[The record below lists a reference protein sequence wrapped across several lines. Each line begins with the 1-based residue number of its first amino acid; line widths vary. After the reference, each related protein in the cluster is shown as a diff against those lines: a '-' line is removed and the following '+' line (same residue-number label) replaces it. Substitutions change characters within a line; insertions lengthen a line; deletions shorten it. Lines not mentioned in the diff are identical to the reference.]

1 MKFMLHIVPTVPAS
15 PIERERLRPIA
26 HRTDKIQQMLDEM
39 VELAQLAEDT
49 GFSAVTYSEHHFYTE
64 GLEAGGT
71 PTPHLINLLL
81 KTKRIMIGPMGFVLP
96 TWDPIRLALD
106 VAWADQISKGRA
118 LVGFARGVF
127 PRWVNV
133 LGQQY
138 GAQPGAVGEEADR
151 HNREVFEEL
160 FKVVKLAWAD
170 EPFSFKG
177 RYYQVPVPA
186 EGLEWLPAEATA
198 RYGAPGELDDKGWL
212 RRISPVP
219 KPYQKPHPPLFQ
231 ALSRTEATI
240 RWAAREGVVPLV
252 FLPFP
257 EMALQGARCYS
268 EEAAKAGRSVPL
280 GRSIGLARM
289 MYLGDTREQAMER
302 AHNGSVFL
310 FRQFHAK
317 FEKQIPTAIEP
328 FIEAGLAFAGTPDD
342 VGRRM
347 AEVEETLNPEWF
359 MVVCDQGFM
368 PIHEIKQQIEMF
380 GTKVMPQFMG

>member
-1 MKFMLHIVPTVPAS
+1 
-15 PIERERLRPIA
+15 
-26 HRTDKIQQMLDEM
+26 
-39 VELAQLAEDT
+39 
-49 GFSAVTYSEHHFYTE
+49 
-64 GLEAGGT
+64 
-71 PTPHLINLLL
+71 
-81 KTKRIMIGPMGFVLP
+81 
-96 TWDPIRLALD
+96 
-106 VAWADQISKGRA
+106 
-118 LVGFARGVF
+118 VGFARGVF

-138 GAQPGAVGEEADR
+138 GARPGALGEEADR

-177 RYYQVPVPA
+177 RYYQVPFPP
-186 EGLEWLPAEATA
+186 EGFDWLPKEATA
-198 RYGAPGELDDKGWL
+198 RYGAPGELDEKGWL
-212 RRISPVP
+212 RKISPVP

-257 EMALQGARCYS
+257 ERALQGARYDS
-268 EEAAKAGRSVPL
+268 EEADKAGRSVPL

-289 MYLGDTREQAMER
+289 VYLGQTRDQALER

-328 FIEAGLAFAGTPDD
+328 FLEAGLAFAGTSAD
-342 VGRRM
+342 VTRRM
-347 AEVEETLNPEWF
+347 AEVEQTLNPEWF
-359 MVVCDQGFM
+359 MIVCDQGFM

>member
-15 PIERERLRPIA
+15 PTERERLRPIA
-26 HRTDKIQQMLDEM
+26 HRTEKIQQMLDEM

-49 GFSAVTYSEHHFYTE
+49 GFTAVTYSEHHFYTE

-81 KTKRIMIGPMGFVLP
+81 KTKRVMIGPMGFVLP

-106 VAWADQISKGRA
+106 VAWADQISKGRT

-138 GAQPGAVGEEADR
+138 GAQPGALGEEADR

-170 EPFSFKG
+170 QPFSFKG
-177 RYYQVPVPA
+177 RYYQVPFPA
-186 EGLEWLPAEATA
+186 EGFDWLPKEATA

-257 EMALQGARCYS
+257 DLALQGARYYS
-268 EEAAKAGRSVPL
+268 EEAANAGRSVPP

-289 MYLGDTREQAMER
+289 VYLGETREQAMER

-328 FIEAGLAFAGTPDD
+328 FIEAGLAFAGTSDD
-342 VGRRM
+342 VRRRM
-347 AEVEETLNPEWF
+347 TEVEEKLNPEWF
-359 MVVCDQGFM
+359 MIVCDQGFM
-368 PIHEIKQQIEMF
+368 PIHEIKQQIEIF
-380 GTKVMPQFMG
+380 GAKVMPQFVG

>member
-26 HRTDKIQQMLDEM
+26 HRTGKIQQMLDEM
-39 VELAQLAEDT
+39 VELAQLAEDV

-64 GLEAGGT
+64 GLEAGAT

-106 VAWADQISKGRA
+106 VAWADQISKGRV

-133 LGQQY
+133 LGQHY
-138 GAQPGAVGEEADR
+138 GAQPGALGPEADK

-160 FKVVKLAWAD
+160 FKIVKLSWAD
-170 EPFSFKG
+170 EPFSFNG
-177 RYYQVPVPA
+177 RYYQVPFPS
-186 EGLEWLPAEATA
+186 EGHEWLPAEATA
-198 RYGAPGELDDKGWL
+198 RYGAPGELDQNGWL
-212 RRISPVP
+212 RRVSPVP

-240 RWAAREGVVPLV
+240 RWAAREGVVPAV

-257 EMALQGARCYS
+257 QMALEGARFYS
-268 EEAAKAGRSVPL
+268 EEAAKAGRNVPV

-289 MYLGDTREQAMER
+289 IYAGDTREQAMER
-302 AHNGSVFL
+302 ARNGSVFL

-317 FEKQIPTAIEP
+317 FEKQIPTSIEP
-328 FIEAGLAFAGTPDD
+328 FIEAGLAFVGTADD
-342 VGRRM
+342 LSRRM
-347 AEVEETLNPEWF
+347 GEVEATLDPEWF
-359 MVVCDQGFM
+359 MMICDQGFM
-368 PIHEIKQQIEMF
+368 PIHEIKQQIELF

>member
-15 PIERERLRPIA
+15 PTERERLRPIA
-26 HRTDKIQQMLDEM
+26 HRTEKIQQMLDEM

-49 GFSAVTYSEHHFYTE
+49 GFTAVTYSEHHFYTE

-71 PTPHLINLLL
+71 PTPHQINLLL
-81 KTKRIMIGPMGFVLP
+81 KTRRIMVGPMGFVLP

-133 LGQQY
+133 LGQHY
-138 GAQPGAVGEEADR
+138 GAQPGALGEEADR

-177 RYYQVPVPA
+177 RYYQVPFPA
-186 EGLEWLPAEATA
+186 EGFDWLPKEATA
-198 RYGAPGELDDKGWL
+198 RYGAPGELDEKGWL
-212 RRISPVP
+212 RKISPVP

-257 EMALQGARCYS
+257 EMALQGARYYS

-289 MYLGDTREQAMER
+289 VYLGETREQAMER

-328 FIEAGLAFAGTPDD
+328 FIEAGRAFAGTSDD
-342 VGRRM
+342 VRRRM
-347 AEVEETLNPEWF
+347 AEVEEALNPEWF
-359 MVVCDQGFM
+359 MIVCDQGFM

-380 GTKVMPQFMG
+380 GTKVMPKFMG